1 MFFPYNLNQFSND
14 YEVSK
19 NYYIPQ
25 GDFVLELDENVGQE
39 KFYLIA
45 SAQRLPEL
53 ENLYSSYESVE
64 DFKKPKYIEN
74 IIHEIRQI
82 RKSHKQF
89 TTKAE
94 RPVVSIG
101 GLRAHII
108 IEETKYSDLDKF
120 AIEIAANNFFART
133 FTIDHK

>member
-1 MFFPYNLNQFSND
+1 VLLWQKEVLNVNSPLTEATNNTQH
-14 YEVSK
+14 
-19 NYYIPQ
+19 
-25 GDFVLELDENVGQE
+25 
-39 KFYLIA
+39 
-45 SAQRLPEL
+45 
-53 ENLYSSYESVE
+53 SSYESVE

-74 IIHEIRQI
+74 IIHEIRQL